1 MALILKN
8 HCKDFISGREMDFT
22 VYKSENIDIHHI
34 FPRSYCEKNNLSKE
48 KWNSVVNKTPISY
61 STNREIGGVAPSE
74 YLKKIEEKGQ
84 VDYNSLN
91 DYLQTHLIDVSAA
104 RSNDFEKHI
113 VLRAKLL
120 LDAIE
125 KRQVKYSQEKIV
137 MKLYLNLGKDLYF
150 KHNFLKHSGLRVSL
164 TRYLATVGVQIHCSL
179 SLHGRGSFT
188 VLRLWEYKW
197 SAR

>member
-1 MALILKN
+1 MTN
-8 HCKDFISGREMDFT
+8 YNGFI
-22 VYKSENIDIHHI
+22 
-34 FPRSYCEKNNLSKE
+34 
-48 KWNSVVNKTPISY
+48 
-61 STNREIGGVAPSE
+61 
-74 YLKKIEEKGQ
+74 KKIDRRKPR
-84 VDYNSLN
+84 VKALFVFS
-91 DYLQTHLIDVSAA
+91 
-104 RSNDFEKHI
+104 
-113 VLRAKLL
+113 RAKHYIGLSVNF
-120 LDAIE
+120 IE
-125 KRQVKYSQEKIV
+125 KFDNNILGKEIPFFYLLFLKDTQKV